1 MRLRKRQD
9 SPGPDLRAER
19 KARRPQRTLTRPE
32 SCHYSCLLHLSYEER
47 NSIMLNVIHSL
58 REGLAKTRKNI
69 SDRIGSLILGE
80 KIDESFLDELEEAL
94 IASDVGTQT
103 TAMVL
108 DDLKE
113 RFKRNELSSP
123 EQVRERLK
131 QVLFEIV
138 SRGPVSLSLTGTLSV
153 ILIVGVNGTGKTTT
167 IGKLA
172 HRLQKEGKKVMLA
185 AADTFRAA
193 AAEQLVVWG
202 DRNNIP
208 VIKHK
213 EGADPGAVVFDAL
226 AAAKA
231 RGMEVLIVDTAGRL
245 HTKSNL
251 MEELKK
257 VQRILARELPGA
269 PQETLFVLDATT
281 GQNALAQARTFHQA
295 IGITGIVLTKLDG
308 TPKGGIVFAINKEL
322 GLPVKF
328 VGIGE
333 GIEDLKDFDPREFVE
348 ALL

>member
-1 MRLRKRQD
+1 
-9 SPGPDLRAER
+9 
-19 KARRPQRTLTRPE
+19 
-32 SCHYSCLLHLSYEER
+32 
-47 NSIMLNVIHSL
+47 MLDVIHSL

-69 SDRIGSLILGE
+69 SDRIGGIILGE

-103 TAMVL
+103 TALVL
-108 DDLKE
+108 ADLKE

-123 EQVRERLK
+123 DQVRERLK

-138 SRGPVSLSLTGTLSV
+138 SRGPVTLSLTGTLSV
-153 ILIVGVNGTGKTTT
+153 ILMVGVNGTGKTTT

-281 GQNALAQARTFHQA
+281 GQNALAQAKTFHQA

>member
-1 MRLRKRQD
+1 
-9 SPGPDLRAER
+9 
-19 KARRPQRTLTRPE
+19 
-32 SCHYSCLLHLSYEER
+32 
-47 NSIMLNVIHSL
+47 MLNVIHSL

-69 SDRIGSLILGE
+69 SDRIGSLVLGE
-80 KIDESFLDELEEAL
+80 KIDESFLNELEEAL
-94 IASDVGTQT
+94 IASDVGMQT
-103 TAMVL
+103 ASLVL
-108 DDLKE
+108 TDLKE

-123 EQVRERLK
+123 GQVRERLK
-131 QVLFEIV
+131 QVLFDILAAQKT
-138 SRGPVSLSLTGTLSV
+138 SLSLAATPSV
-153 ILIVGVNGTGKTTT
+153 IVGIGVSGTGKTTT

-172 HRLQKEGKKVMLA
+172 YRLQRDGKKIMLA

-193 AAEQLVVWG
+193 AAEQLSIWG
-202 DRNNIP
+202 DRNNVP
-208 VIKHK
+208 VIKHR
-213 EGADPGAVVFDAL
+213 EGADPGAVVFDAI

-281 GQNALAQARTFHQA
+281 GQNALAQAKTFHQA
-295 IGITGIVLTKLDG
+295 VGITGIVLTKLDG

>member
-1 MRLRKRQD
+1 MV
-9 SPGPDLRAER
+9 
-19 KARRPQRTLTRPE
+19 
-32 SCHYSCLLHLSYEER
+32 
-47 NSIMLNVIHSL
+47 NIIHSI
-58 REGLAKTRKNI
+58 RDGLAKTRKSI
-69 SDRIGSLILGE
+69 ADKLGAIVLGE
-80 KIDESFLDELEEAL
+80 KIDESYIEELEEAL
-94 IASDVGTQT
+94 IASDVGSQT
-103 TAMVL
+103 ASLVL
-108 DDLKE
+108 ADLRE
-113 RFKRNELSSP
+113 RFKRNELSSHG
-123 EQVRERLK
+123 QVRERLK

-138 SRGPVSLSLTGTLSV
+138 ASRPPSLVLSGKPSV
-153 ILIVGVNGTGKTTT
+153 ILVIGVNGTGKTTT

-172 HRLQKEGKKVMLA
+172 HRLRGEGKKVMLA

-193 AAEQLVVWG
+193 ASEQLSIWG
-202 DRNNIP
+202 ERNDVP
-208 VIKHK
+208 VIKHA

-231 RGMEVLIVDTAGRL
+231 RGMDVLIVDTAGRL

-257 VQRILARELPGA
+257 IQRIIARELPGA

-281 GQNALAQARTFHQA
+281 GQNALIQAKTFHQA
-295 IGITGIVLTKLDG
+295 IGISGIVLTKLDG

-328 VGIGE
+328 VGVGE
-333 GIEDLKDFDPREFVE
+333 GIEDLKEFDPREFVD

>member
-1 MRLRKRQD
+1 
-9 SPGPDLRAER
+9 
-19 KARRPQRTLTRPE
+19 
-32 SCHYSCLLHLSYEER
+32 
-47 NSIMLNVIHSL
+47 MLNVIHSI
-58 REGLAKTRKNI
+58 RDGLAKTRKNLG
-69 SDRIGSLILGE
+69 DRIGSLVLGE
-80 KIDESFLDELEEAL
+80 KIEASFLDELEEAL
-94 IASDVGTQT
+94 IASDVGMR
-103 TAMVL
+103 TASLVL
-108 DDLKE
+108 ADLKE

-123 EQVRERLK
+123 VQVRERLK
-131 QVLFEIV
+131 QVLFEILAE
-138 SRGPVSLSLTGTLSV
+138 RPASLSLTGAPSV
-153 ILIVGVNGTGKTTT
+153 ILVVGVNGTGKTTT

-172 HRLQKEGKKVMLA
+172 HRLKGEGKKVMLA

-193 AAEQLVVWG
+193 AAEQLMVWG
-202 DRNNIP
+202 ERNGVP

-213 EGADPGAVVFDAL
+213 EGADPGAVAFDAL
-226 AAAKA
+226 AAAKS
-231 RGMEVLIVDTAGRL
+231 RGMDVLIVDTAGRL

-281 GQNALAQARTFHQA
+281 GQNAFAQAKTFHQE
-295 IGITGIVLTKLDG
+295 IGVTGIVLTKLDG

-328 VGIGE
+328 IGIGE

>member
-1 MRLRKRQD
+1 
-9 SPGPDLRAER
+9 
-19 KARRPQRTLTRPE
+19 
-32 SCHYSCLLHLSYEER
+32 
-47 NSIMLNVIHSL
+47 MLNIIHSI
-58 REGLAKTRKNI
+58 RDGLAKTRKNLC
-69 SDRIGSLILGE
+69 DRIGSLVLGE

-94 IASDVGTQT
+94 IASDVGMK
-103 TAMVL
+103 TASLVL
-108 DDLKE
+108 ADLKE

-123 EQVRERLK
+123 VQVRERLK
-131 QVLFEIV
+131 QVLFEILAE
-138 SRGPVSLSLTGTLSV
+138 RPASLSLTGAPSV
-153 ILIVGVNGTGKTTT
+153 ILVVGVNGTGKTTT

-172 HRLQKEGKKVMLA
+172 HRLKGEGKKVMLA

-193 AAEQLVVWG
+193 AAEQLMVWG
-202 DRNNIP
+202 ERNGIP

-213 EGADPGAVVFDAL
+213 EGADPGAVAFDAL

-231 RGMEVLIVDTAGRL
+231 RGMDVLIVDTAGRL

-281 GQNALAQARTFHQA
+281 GQNAFAQAKTFHQE
-295 IGITGIVLTKLDG
+295 IGVTGIVLTKLDG

-322 GLPVKF
+322 GLP
-328 VGIGE
+328 GE
-333 GIEDLKDFDPREFVE
+333 VHRHRGRDRGPEGFRSAGVCGS
-348 ALL
+348 AAVRSVNGHLLSD